1 MIGFAFAPNRA
12 DKILAPRPTPPAT
25 MNQATLPTIA
35 YILKGFPR
43 LSETFITHEIHLL
56 EQLGLTLRIF
66 SAKDEEEA
74 KSHAI
79 VEQIR
84 ATVTYLPEA
93 TSVEEGPFW
102 QWLRAN
108 LPRFARHHWQLCQ
121 RRPKAYFQTLLY
133 TLLELCLHFPFRQAP
148 VFKKSMFK
156 DFLRA
161 GYIAQEVLAAGN
173 IGHLHGHF
181 CHGSTTI
188 TMLTSYLT
196 GIPFSFTAHA
206 KDIYLPKLNP
216 FGLLATKIEQAR
228 FVATCTD
235 ANRVYMQQLCPQ
247 ATAIHTI
254 YHGLDTH
261 FFAPPATPVTPPRP
275 TILSIG
281 RFVKKKGFP
290 TLIRALAQLRD
301 RGYDFTCR
309 IIGEPGE
316 DSAKVEALI
325 QELALGA
332 NLVLEGAKT
341 QDELRTAYA
350 AASLFVLPCQ
360 IVNNGDRDGIPN
372 VLAEAMAMGLPVVA
386 TTISG
391 IPELVDDEVDGLLV
405 PQKNVAALAAAVARL
420 LDNAPLRQQ
429 LGHAARAKICR
440 IFDAQQTTLLLRDLF
455 VECLTSYQ
463 AAHSA
468 PAGLVSAAP
477 RGTATHSLETVS

>member
-1 MIGFAFAPNRA
+1 
-12 DKILAPRPTPPAT
+12 
-25 MNQATLPTIA
+25 MNQSSQLTIA
-35 YILKGFPR
+35 YILKGYPR

-56 EQLGLTLRIF
+56 EQMGLALRIF
-66 SAKDEEEA
+66 SAKEEEEA
-74 KSHAI
+74 KSHAV
-79 VEQIR
+79 VEQIQ
-84 ATVTYLPEA
+84 APVTYLPEA

-102 QWLRAN
+102 QWLKAN
-108 LPRFARHHWQLCQ
+108 LPRFARHHWQLGK
-121 RRPKAYFQTLLY
+121 RRPQAYVQTLLY
-133 TLLELCLHFPFRQAP
+133 TLLELCLHFPFGQAP
-148 VFKKSMFK
+148 LFKKSMFK

-161 GYIAQEVLAAGN
+161 GYIAEEVLAAGN

-188 TMLTSYLT
+188 TMLVSYLT

-247 ATAIHTI
+247 AKHIHTI

-261 FFAPPATPVTPPRP
+261 FFAPPLTPVTPSRP

-290 TLIRALAQLRD
+290 TLIMALAQLRD

-316 DSAKVEALI
+316 DSEKVQTLVR
-325 QELALGA
+325 ELALDA
-332 NLVLEGAKT
+332 TIVLEGAKT

-350 AASLFVLPCQ
+350 AATLFVLPCQ

-386 TTISG
+386 TNISG
-391 IPELVDDEVDGLLV
+391 IPELVEDEVDGLLI
-405 PQKNVAALAAAVARL
+405 PQKHVDALAAALARL
-420 LDNAPLRQQ
+420 LDDPSLRQW
-429 LGHAARAKICR
+429 LGTAARAKICQ
-440 IFDAQQTTLLLRDLF
+440 IFDAHRTTLALRDLF
-455 VECLTSYQ
+455 VDCLESYQ
-463 AAHSA
+463 AAQNALFNRSLVGSQQA
-468 PAGLVSAAP
+468 VASSPAGAIRP
-477 RGTATHSLETVS
+477 LEPTL